1 MAISVPIITTFDS
14 KGITRAIKDF
24 KKLDGATAKTGA
36 VLANVDAG
44 AKKFAGAFAKVASVG
59 GVVAGVI
66 GTKLVGAAIESAKV
80 MAQTEAVI
88 AATGGAAGVTA
99 TQVSDL
105 SRTLSEQ
112 VGVDDEVIQK
122 SANLLLTFKQVQNQV
137 GQNNDIFNR
146 AVRLSLDLGNV
157 FGSTDAAAMQ
167 LGKALSDPEKGITAL
182 RRAGINF
189 TEEQKALIK
198 ELVDTNRTLD
208 AQKVILQEVESQVGG
223 TAAATATDFDRM
235 KVALGNVAEDL
246 GTLLLPAVNT
256 LAQFVQKSVVPVMQN
271 FTQVVGKEGVGAG
284 IEYLIGKGVNAVL
297 SLGTLGKIVATVTL
311 AFGALRVA
319 TVTYTTVLGALKVAA
334 EVMNI
339 TLNATKVALVAAGGV
354 TALLSVA
361 AIAYGIYA
369 KKKSDATDRTLEFT
383 EALKLEGQAQT
394 DALVKLYKSDEAFKE
409 NIDTLTKFNFNLQDF
424 ENYLNTG
431 AGGLTALEQ
440 AAGKYLDM
448 GVNINKVV
456 TSGSDAITKQTVAF
470 FNLRNEVPQLR
481 NATDEQVLEF
491 LRLVDTMRVM
501 RAETVQTQTALG
513 TVTNALGNAK
523 SSGAAPLD
531 AELQKLLDDLKNTET
546 NTNGVSKAVKTAA
559 EKFRDFTAALK
570 GYGADQRAYNGA
582 IKDTK
587 RANDELTKAT
597 DAVTKAQ
604 ENYNQV
610 VRGYGA
616 GSSQAA
622 AAEADLAQAKRDQT
636 RASIDVTR
644 AEQGVVDARQ
654 KLADMQ
660 KAADPAA
667 LAQLEDDITLAKYG
681 QVDAEEAL
689 ADAQKENDPR
699 KIAEAQIALRDAV
712 AGVTAAEQALAT
724 ARSGS
729 DPVAIKAAQDEITLA
744 ELALTEAKNAEV
756 DATNAIT
763 TAQTALNEAIS
774 GAAVGSQTYKDA
786 LEELNA
792 AKETEASRADAVA
805 EAVDR
810 ETQAKLNLAEAEREV
825 RAARTGLT
833 ADQVKRAQKQTGVQ
847 APKKRAKKGKAAG
860 GMVDSGYP
868 YIVGE
873 RGRELFVPSSSGKIV
888 PNNQLGGGDVYNI
901 TINSK
906 IADET
911 LPDLIVAE
919 LRKFNRRS
927 GALNIVVA

>member
-24 KKLDGATAKTGA
+24 KKLDSATAKTGA

-44 AKKFAGAFAKVASVG
+44 ATKFAGAFAKIAGVG
-59 GVVAGVI
+59 SVVAGVI
-66 GTKLVGAAIESAKV
+66 GTKLVNAAVESAKV
-80 MAQTEAVI
+80 MAQTEAII
-88 AATGGAAGVTA
+88 AATGSAAGVTA
-99 TQVSDL
+99 VEVSDL

-112 VGVDDEVIQK
+112 VGVDDELIQK

-137 GQNNDIFNR
+137 GDNNDIFNR

-189 TEEQKALIK
+189 TEDQKALIK

-235 KVALGNVAEDL
+235 KVAIENLAEDF
-246 GTLLLPAVNT
+246 GTMLLPTVMAF
-256 LAQFVQKSVVPVMQN
+256 AEFVTTKVVPVFQN
-271 FTQVVGKEGVGAG
+271 FAQVVGKDGVGAG
-284 IEYLIGKGVNAVL
+284 IEYLIGKGIGAIM
-297 SLGTLGKIVATVTL
+297 SLGTLGKAVVAVTL

-339 TLNATKVALVAAGGV
+339 TLNATKAALIAAGGV

-369 KKKSDATDRTLEFT
+369 KKKSDATDRTLEFA

-394 DALVKLYKSDEAFKE
+394 DALVKLYKTDEAFKE

-424 ENYLNTG
+424 EQYLNTG

-470 FNLRNEVPQLR
+470 YNLRNEVPQLK
-481 NATDEQVLEF
+481 NATDEQVLKF

-513 TVTNALGNAK
+513 TVTNALGNAGK
-523 SSGAAPLD
+523 TGVTPLD

-546 NTNGVSKAVKTAA
+546 NTNGVS
-559 EKFRDFTAALK
+559 
-570 GYGADQRAYNGA
+570 A

-587 RANDELTKAT
+587 RAKDDLTKAT
-597 DAVTKAQ
+597 ENVTRAQ
-604 ENYNQV
+604 ERYDQV

-644 AEQGVVDARQ
+644 AEQGVIDARQ

-681 QVDAEEAL
+681 QTDAEKAL

-712 AGVTAAEQALAT
+712 AGVTAAELALST
-724 ARSGS
+724 ARAGS
-729 DPVAIKAAQDEITLA
+729 DPAAVKAAQDELTLS

-756 DATNAIT
+756 EATNAIT
-763 TAQTALNEAIS
+763 TAQTALNEAIN
-774 GAAVGSQTYKDA
+774 GAAVGSQSYKDA
-786 LEELNA
+786 LDELNS

-833 ADQVKRAQKQTGVQ
+833 AQQVQRAQKQTGVQ
-847 APKKRAKKGKAAG
+847 APKKRPKKGKAAG

-906 IADET
+906 IADES
-911 LPDLIVAE
+911 LADVIVTE
-919 LRKFNRRS
+919 LRKYNKRS

>member
-24 KKLDGATAKTGA
+24 KKLDSATAKTGA

-44 AKKFAGAFAKVASVG
+44 ATKFAGAFAKIAGVG
-59 GVVAGVI
+59 SVVAGVI
-66 GTKLVGAAIESAKV
+66 GTKLVNAAVESAKV
-80 MAQTEAVI
+80 MAQTEAII

-99 TQVSDL
+99 VQVSDL

-112 VGVDDEVIQK
+112 VGVDDELIQK

-137 GQNNDIFNR
+137 GDNNDIFNR

-189 TEEQKALIK
+189 TEDQKALIK

-235 KVALGNVAEDL
+235 KVAIENLAEDF
-246 GTLLLPAVNT
+246 GTMLLPVVMGFAE
-256 LAQFVQKSVVPVMQN
+256 FVTKSVVPVFQN
-271 FTQVVGKEGVGAG
+271 FAQVVGKDGVGAG
-284 IEYLIGKGVNAVL
+284 IEYLIGKGIGAIM
-297 SLGTLGKIVATVTL
+297 SLGTLGKAVVAVTL

-339 TLNATKVALVAAGGV
+339 TLNATKAALIAAGGV

-369 KKKSDATDRTLEFT
+369 KKKSDATDRTLEFA
-383 EALKLEGQAQT
+383 EALKLEGEAQT
-394 DALVKLYKSDEAFKE
+394 DALVKLYKTDEAFKE
-409 NIDTLTKFNFNLQDF
+409 NIDTLTKFGYNLQDF
-424 ENYLNTG
+424 EQYLNTG
-431 AGGLTALEQ
+431 TGGLVALEE

-448 GVNINKVV
+448 GVKLNKVV
-456 TSGSDAITKQTVAF
+456 TSGSKDMSLQTVVF
-470 FNLRNEVPQLR
+470 YNMRQEIPLLK
-481 NATDEQVLEF
+481 NATNEQVLEF

-501 RAETVQTQTALG
+501 RAESVQTQTALG
-513 TVTNALGNAK
+513 TVTNALGNTTK
-523 SSGAAPLD
+523 TGAAPLD
-531 AELQKLLDDLKNTET
+531 AELQKLLDDLKKTET
-546 NTNGVSKAVKTAA
+546 NTTGVSKSVKTAA
-559 EKFRDFTAALK
+559 EKFRDFTSALK
-570 GYGADQRAYNGA
+570 GYGADQRSYNGA

-587 RANDELTKAT
+587 RAKDELTKAT
-597 DAVTKAQ
+597 ENVTRAQ
-604 ENYNQV
+604 ERYDQV

-622 AAEADLAQAKRDQT
+622 AAEANLAQAKRDQT

-644 AEQGVVDARQ
+644 AEQGVIDARQ

-681 QVDAEEAL
+681 QTDAEKAL
-689 ADAQKENDPR
+689 AEAQKENDPR

-712 AGVTAAEQALAT
+712 ASVTAAELALST
-724 ARSGS
+724 ARAGA
-729 DPVAIKAAQDEITLA
+729 DPAAVKAAQDELTLS

-756 DATNAIT
+756 EATNAIT
-763 TAQTALNEAIS
+763 TAQTALNEAIN

-786 LEELNA
+786 LDELNA

-847 APKKRAKKGKAAG
+847 APKKRPKKGKAAG

-873 RGRELFVPSSSGKIV
+873 RGRELFVPSTSGKIV

-911 LPDLIVAE
+911 LPDLIVQE
-919 LRKFNRRS
+919 LRKFNKRS